1 VQIGIGL
8 PNMIAGTPTATILE
22 WARKADAGPFS
33 TLSTLDRLVY
43 PNYEALMTLAAVT
56 SVTQRIRLMTTVL
69 IAPLRN
75 PGVLAKQS
83 ASLDALSGGRLTLGL
98 GIGGRE
104 DDFMVANEPFHLRG
118 QHFEEQLN
126 LMRRAWAGE
135 SPIPG
140 VSPMGPSSIRAGG
153 PEVLIGGYS
162 TVAVR
167 RAAQWDG
174 YIAGVRGGAESAA
187 QLYRVVQQAWQEAGR
202 LDKPRLVCAA
212 YFGLGPDG
220 LARGGAYLKD
230 YYAYMGPQ
238 ADQIA
243 QSLISTPD
251 DLKRTK
257 DQFLAIG
264 ADELI
269 LWPCLPDLDQLDRVV
284 DSLG

>member
-1 VQIGIGL
+1 
-8 PNMIAGTPTATILE
+8 MIPGTPAATILE

-83 ASLDALSGGRLTLGL
+83 ASLDALSGGRWTLGL

-104 DDFMVANEPFHLRG
+104 DDFMVANEPFHFRS
-118 QHFEEQLN
+118 QHFEEKLN
-126 LMRRAWAGE
+126 VKWRTWAGE

-140 VSPMGPSSIRAGG
+140 VSPMGPPPIRAGG

-162 TVAVR
+162 MVAVR

-187 QLYRVVQQAWQEAGR
+187 QLYRVVQQAWQEAVR

-212 YFGLGPDG
+212 YFRMVSH
-220 LARGGAYLKD
+220 AAV
-230 YYAYMGPQ
+230 
-238 ADQIA
+238 
-243 QSLISTPD
+243 LI
-251 DLKRTK
+251 
-257 DQFLAIG
+257 
-264 ADELI
+264 
-269 LWPCLPDLDQLDRVV
+269 
-284 DSLG
+284 